1 MAAHLRRCNITIF
14 PYLDNWLIHGR
25 AHQQTSEAVH
35 NMLNF
40 FQRLGLKVNKLKS
53 ILTSIQRIKFIFQ
66 ILDSSASRL
75 CLPQDRFEN
84 LSTIDLQL
92 ERNPHTYIQLCL
104 TILGHITSCTFV
116 IPYAR
121 LHLHCLWSGLKLFY
135 TCSKHHQDMPLII
148 PPLILS
154 ILKWWKNTMNACRG
168 VPFWVPLPSKII
180 ITDSSLLGWGT
191 RTYICIDCIYIHV
204 QVMCASLCLNHSI
217 VEEREL
223 CKLMQEPGSYCWW
236 VHTVSMW
243 PMSSNWPQ
251 PQTRESQRSHL

>member
-1 MAAHLRRCNITIF
+1 MHFSNFRNFHISINLSFRKYLRYTLDQKHYQYCVLPFGLSRAPRIFTKVLSVLAAHLRRCNITIF

-25 AHQQTSEAVH
+25 THQQTSEAVH

-66 ILDSSASRL
+66 ILDSSASRP

-84 LSTIDLQL
+84 LSTVDLQL

-121 LHLHCLWSGLKLFY
+121 LHLRCSWSGLKLFY
-135 TCSKHHQDMPLII
+135 TRSKHHQDMPLII

-168 VPFWVPLPSKII
+168 VPFRAPLPSKII
-180 ITDSSLLGWGT
+180 ITDSSLLG
-191 RTYICIDCIYIHV
+191 
-204 QVMCASLCLNHSI
+204 
-217 VEEREL
+217 
-223 CKLMQEPGSYCWW
+223 
-236 VHTVSMW
+236 
-243 PMSSNWPQ
+243 
-251 PQTRESQRSHL
+251 